1 MKAVWY
7 ERNGPA
13 REVLQCGD
21 LPDPVPGT
29 GEVLVRVHASGVNPS
44 DWKTRS
50 GSRPMVA
57 PRIIP
62 HSDGAGV
69 IERVGPAVDPSRVGE
84 RVWIWNGQWKRPF
97 GTAATYIAL
106 PSEQAVRL
114 PDGTTFEAGACLGIP
129 ALTAHRAV
137 TIDVSPQGQS
147 ILVSGGAGAVGH
159 YAIQFA
165 RLLGA
170 RPIIATVSS
179 DEKAEHAKAAGADE
193 VINYKA
199 DAVPDRVREITRGR
213 GVDRIVEVDIAGNAM
228 LVPKIIAQG
237 GLCAAYGSNAAQAC
251 FDFGPMI
258 LSGAAVRFFIV
269 YELSAAA
276 RERGVSDLTRWMEEG
291 RVKHAIATKM
301 PWNAP
306 RKLMNCSSRAKWQ
319 SHREHRVGAL
329 TRSMAEPMI
338 GMPRE
343 SGQMIFVPRPHQLA
357 ARDAILA
364 AKREGAVMSQAVAHH
379 YGRDELLWR
388 LNHPF

>member
-21 LPDPVPGT
+21 MPDPVPGA

-50 GSRPMVA
+50 GSRPMAAARV
-57 PRIIP
+57 IP

-69 IERVGPAVDPSRVGE
+69 IERVGPGVDVSRVGE

-97 GTAATYIAL
+97 GTAATYIVVPL
-106 PSEQAVRL
+106 DQAVRL
-114 PDGTTFEAGACLGIP
+114 PDSTPFEAGACLGIP

-137 TIDVSPQGQS
+137 TIDGSPEGQ
-147 ILVSGGAGAVGH
+147 IVLVSGGAGAVGH

-165 RLLGA
+165 KLLGA
-170 RPIIATVSS
+170 AQVIATVSS
-179 DEKAEHAKAAGADE
+179 NAKADHARAAGADE
-193 VINYKA
+193 IINYRDDSVA
-199 DAVPDRVREITRGR
+199 ERVREITSGR
-213 GVDRIVEVDIAGNAM
+213 GVDRVVEVDIAGNAT
-228 LVPKIIAQG
+228 LIPKIIAQD

-276 RERGVSDLTRWMEEG
+276 RERGVSDLTRWMEQG
-291 RVKHAIATKM
+291 RVKHAVAKTM
-301 PWNAP
+301 P
-306 RKLMNCSSRAKWQ
+306 LERA
-319 SHREHRVGAL
+319 A
-329 TRSMAEPMI
+329 
-338 GMPRE
+338 
-343 SGQMIFVPRPHQLA
+343 
-357 ARDAILA
+357 DA
-364 AKREGAVMSQAVAHH
+364 H
-379 YGRDELLWR
+379 ELLEQGKVIGNIV
-388 LNHPF
+388 LQP